1 MLRPRVRKNSEAL
14 VDQALVIKLL
24 ERPHDRFHV
33 VDIHGLVAVVKVHP
47 AGLAVDVLFPLVG
60 VLQHGLSAV
69 FIELFQAHVL
79 DLRLFSDT
87 QLLFRLQLSG
97 QTVGIPAE
105 DTRHVI
111 ASHGAIAR
119 DDILHITGQQV
130 SIVRQAVCEWRAII
144 KDVLGAVLGLF

>member
-14 VDQALVIKLL
+14 VDKALVIKLL

-60 VLQHGLSAV
+60 VLQHGLGAV

-87 QLLFRLQLSG
+87 QLLFRLQLGG
-97 QTVGIPAE
+97 QTVGIPTE

-130 SIVRQAVCEWRAII
+130 AIVRQTICEWRAII